1 MKSAL
6 SHLLPLAVAS
16 ACLPADALAT
26 GALATGTL
34 TTGTLTTGAA
44 AQGARVWDF
53 RVYLDNA
60 AIGTHRFTL
69 RQQGEERE
77 LASEA
82 RFEVKLMFFTAYRYA
97 HRANERWRG
106 DCLTALNSRTD
117 DNGTPFAVAKEREA
131 LPGCIMSF
139 AYWNPQI
146 LRQSRLLNAQT
157 GEHEAVSISALGEE
171 SIAVRGAQVP
181 ARRYR
186 ISGPKNP
193 IELWYSATG
202 EWLALASTL
211 EGGRRLQYRLEQ
223 GGQP

>member
-1 MKSAL
+1 MNIVLFSRFVSRL
-6 SHLLPLAVAS
+6 R
-16 ACLPADALAT
+16 PAT
-26 GALATGTL
+26 
-34 TTGTLTTGAA
+34 AA
-44 AQGARVWDF
+44 ALLLLGTHAANAAAPEARVWDF
-53 RVYLDNA
+53 RVYLDDT

-77 LASEA
+77 LSSEA
-82 RFEVKLMFFTAYRYA
+82 RFDVKLLFFTAYRYA
-97 HRANERWRG
+97 HQASERWRG

-117 DNGTPFAVAKEREA
+117 DNGTPFSVAKEGAA
-131 LPGCIMSF
+131 LQGCVMSF

-157 GEHEAVSISALGEE
+157 GEHETVAISALGDE

-193 IELWYSATG
+193 IELWYSANG
-202 EWLALASTL
+202 DWLALASTL

-223 GGQP
+223 GGRP

>member
-1 MKSAL
+1 MNTAL
-6 SHLLPLAVAS
+6 SLFLPRLRPVTAAALLLLGAHAAS
-16 ACLPADALAT
+16 
-26 GALATGTL
+26 
-34 TTGTLTTGAA
+34 AA
-44 AQGARVWDF
+44 AQEARVWDF
-53 RVYLDNA
+53 RVYLDNT

-82 RFEVKLMFFTAYRYA
+82 RFDVKLLFFTAYRYA
-97 HRANERWRG
+97 HQASERWRG

-117 DNGTPFAVAKEREA
+117 DNGTPFAVTRERAA
-131 LPGCIMSF
+131 LQGCVMSF

-157 GEHEAVSISALGEE
+157 GEHEAVAISALGDDR
-171 SIAVRGAQVP
+171 IAVRGAQVP

-193 IELWYSATG
+193 IELWYSADG
-202 EWLALASTL
+202 DWLALASTL